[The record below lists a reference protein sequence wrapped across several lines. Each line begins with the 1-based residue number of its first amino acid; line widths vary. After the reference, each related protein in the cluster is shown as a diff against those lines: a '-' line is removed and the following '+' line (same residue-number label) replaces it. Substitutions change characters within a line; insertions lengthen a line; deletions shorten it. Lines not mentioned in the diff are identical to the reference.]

1 MSEETKYTMP
11 DFDEYIRQG
20 ESDTEQVP
28 NKYRTSFGKASP
40 EKISAHC
47 RRACLI

>member
-28 NKYRTSFGKASP
+28 NKLRKSIPGKNICS
-40 EKISAHC
+40 
-47 RRACLI
+47 L